1 MCLMNP
7 YFFSTL
13 VQHPSFPISLFW
25 IFHLWR
31 IILNFHLKLPP
42 SSSAAFLSYGLS
54 PVVRSICHTAVK
66 SSFHAIKQPQW
77 LPPQQQ
83 QQQQPSV
90 GERKGNHSIKPDGKH
105 KEKNTKTTQTHSKKQ
120 QKTKTGPKQ
129 PEGKLIY
136 IYSLCFSWSQ
146 TQTLNY
152 EACRSVHF
160 SYCWI

>member
-31 IILNFHLKLPP
+31 IILNFHLKLCCFPILRSL
-42 SSSAAFLSYGLS
+42 SSCSQHLSHCCEIEFPCNQTATVAAAT
-54 PVVRSICHTAVK
+54 TA
-66 SSFHAIKQPQW
+66 AAAT
-77 LPPQQQ
+77 LRRRE
-83 QQQQPSV
+83 
-90 GERKGNHSIKPDGKH
+90 ERKSLNKARWKAQGGK
-105 KEKNTKTTQTHSKKQ
+105 TQKTTQTHSKKQ

-146 TQTLNY
+146 TQSLNY

>member
-77 LPPQQQ
+77 LPQQQ

-105 KEKNTKTTQTHSKKQ
+105 KEKNTKNNTNTQ
-120 QKTKTGPKQ
+120 QKTTKNKNRTQTTRRKTN
-129 PEGKLIY
+129 IY
-136 IYSLCFSWSQ
+136 IFTLFFMKSNTNIELWSMSECSL
-146 TQTLNY
+146 
-152 EACRSVHF
+152 
-160 SYCWI
+160 

>member
-1 MCLMNP
+1 MNP

-77 LPPQQQ
+77 LPQQQ

-105 KEKNTKTTQTHSKKQ
+105 KEEKHKKQ
-120 QKTKTGPKQ
+120 HKHIAKNNKKQKQDPNNQ
-129 PEGKLIY
+129 RE
-136 IYSLCFSWSQ
+136 
-146 TQTLNY
+146 N
-152 EACRSVHF
+152 
-160 SYCWI
+160 

>member
-1 MCLMNP
+1 MCLINP

-31 IILNFHLKLPP
+31 IILNFHLKLP
-42 SSSAAFLSYGLS
+42 SSSSTAFLSYGLS

-77 LPPQQQ
+77 LPQQQ

-105 KEKNTKTTQTHSKKQ
+105 KEEKHKKTTQTHSKKTTKNKNRTQ
-120 QKTKTGPKQ
+120 TARGKTNTASS
-129 PEGKLIY
+129 EGKKKY
-136 IYSLCFSWSQ
+136 IF
-146 TQTLNY
+146 TLFFMKSNTNI
-152 EACRSVHF
+152 EL
-160 SYCWI
+160 